1 MWNTFAPVEHLCSTG
16 CMTGPLRSVPTAP
29 APEPVRDVVLRAAA
43 ALLATDSGASLAEIA
58 AAAGVGRT
66 TVHRIFP
73 TRSDLLTALALQ
85 AVARLQTAL
94 DAARLQD
101 GPATDVLGR
110 VVDEVLPLAD
120 ELSFLDAGPEV
131 WDLPQLQDAWLSV
144 SSALDALVERGQ
156 REGDIRG
163 DVPAEVVVE
172 AFTGILLGVWNGVR
186 DGRVAPATATRHVL
200 TLTLSGITPPT
211 RS

>member
-1 MWNTFAPVEHLCSTG
+1 
-16 CMTGPLRSVPTAP
+16 
-29 APEPVRDVVLRAAA
+29 VRDVVLRAAA

-73 TRSDLLTALALQ
+73 TRADLLTALALQ
-85 AVARLQTAL
+85 AVARLQDGL
-94 DAARLQD
+94 DAARLDD
-101 GPATDVLGR
+101 GPAPQVLER
-110 VVDEVLPLAD
+110 VVQEVLPLAD

-131 WDLPQLQDAWLSV
+131 WDLPQLRDAWLSV

-200 TLTLSGITPPT
+200 TLTLTGITPPT

>member
-1 MWNTFAPVEHLCSTG
+1 
-16 CMTGPLRSVPTAP
+16 
-29 APEPVRDVVLRAAA
+29 VRDVVLRAAA

-58 AAAGVGRT
+58 SAAGVGRT

-73 TRSDLLTALALQ
+73 TRADLLTALALQ
-85 AVARLQTAL
+85 AVARLETAL
-94 DAARLQD
+94 GAARLDD
-101 GPATDVLGR
+101 GPTPQVLAR
-110 VVDEVLPLAD
+110 VVEEVLPLAD

-144 SSALDALVERGQ
+144 ASALDSLVERGQ

-200 TLTLSGITPPT
+200 TLTLTGITPPT